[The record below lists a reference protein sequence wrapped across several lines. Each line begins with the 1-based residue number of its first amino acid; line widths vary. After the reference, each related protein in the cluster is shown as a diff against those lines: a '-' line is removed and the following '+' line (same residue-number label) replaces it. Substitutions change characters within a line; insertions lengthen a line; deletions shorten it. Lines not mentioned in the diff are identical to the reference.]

1 MNERRQF
8 RTLKGPAGLAGF
20 TLIELTLVVATLCIV
35 AAIGTTSLAR
45 GLQHQEARGAAQ
57 AWQAASAWA
66 QVGVLWQ
73 GGSGRLSYAGGAI
86 SLSHSASL
94 FGGDM
99 GAVAPAAAAD
109 SNLARWTR
117 DEGVTVSFSGL
128 LASPDGGGSIFFRH
142 PDGSYRV
149 TVRPETGFTTRS
161 WAASP

>member
-1 MNERRQF
+1 MM
-8 RTLKGPAGLAGF
+8 GF
-20 TLIELTLVVATLCIV
+20 TLVELTLAVATLCIV
-35 AAIGTTSLAR
+35 VTIGSVSLAR

-73 GGSGRLSYAGGAI
+73 GGSGRLSYSGGAI

-94 FGGDM
+94 LGGDM
-99 GAVAPAAAAD
+99 GAVAAAVAAD
-109 SNLARWTR
+109 SNSTRWIR
-117 DEGVTVSFSGL
+117 DGGVTVSFSGV

-161 WAASP
+161 WMASP